1 MKLLK
6 VEDHNYSIIYVNDN
20 ENYTVYRRFNENKWQ
35 VFYRNRWNEFTK
47 HEELE
52 KLFKEREK
60 NEKSSMY
67 Q

>member
-20 ENYTVYRRFNENKWQ
+20 ENYNVYRRFNENKWEI
-35 VFYRNRWNEFTK
+35 FYRNRWNEFTK

-52 KLFKEREK
+52 KLFKERK
-60 NEKSSMY
+60 TI
-67 Q
+67 

>member
-20 ENYTVYRRFNENKWQ
+20 ETYTVYRRFNENKWQ
-35 VFYRNRWNEFTK
+35 IFYRNRWNEFTK

-60 NEKSSMY
+60 NEKSSMH